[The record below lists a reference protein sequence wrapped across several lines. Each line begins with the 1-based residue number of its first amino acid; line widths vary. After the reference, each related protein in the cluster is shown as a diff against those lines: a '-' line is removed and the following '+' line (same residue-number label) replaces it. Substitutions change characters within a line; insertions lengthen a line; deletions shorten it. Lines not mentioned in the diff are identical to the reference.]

1 MEVGIVKKINIDEE
15 MRDSFLSYAMSV
27 IVSRALPDARDGL
40 KPVQRRIL
48 YAMHD
53 MGLTPDKPPKKSA
66 RVVGEV
72 LGKYHPHGDQSVY
85 DAMVRMAQDFSM
97 RYLLVDGQGN
107 FGSIDGDAAA
117 AMRYTEARM
126 TAVGRDLLADIEK
139 NTVEFGPNF
148 DDSLQEPLVL
158 PTIIPNLLV
167 NGSLGIAV
175 GMSTSI
181 PPHNLGEIVRA
192 LQYTID
198 HWAHYEDISP
208 SDLMQFIQGP
218 DFPTGGIVFRYRENK
233 KSDSGRLDA
242 IANAYA
248 TGKGQITVR
257 AKVHVEQ
264 MGRNKNRIIITE
276 LPYQT
281 NKTNLVARI
290 ADLHRDGRIEG
301 LTDLRDES
309 DRNGIRIVLETTR
322 TVEVENVL
330 ADLYRHTPLQ
340 GTFSINMLALV
351 DGQPRVLTLKQALRV
366 YIEHRLEVV
375 RRRSEHDLAQAQ
387 AREHILAGLLIAL
400 ANLDEAIAI
409 IRKSRSADTAR
420 TNLISHFKLSE
431 LQAQAIL
438 EMPLRRLAALESRK
452 IKEEHEEK
460 VKLIKYLQKLLQS
473 EADMRAVVRS
483 ELDTVLESYGDKRR
497 TQIVDMLDTDV
508 ALPTDLVPD
517 EAVWVLL
524 GEKGLLGRSTSTQAT
539 RVEGRQEEM
548 PLALLRANTQDFL
561 YLFTADGQAVSLPIH
576 QIPQVSQYG
585 EGSHWA
591 DLTPLTRRH
600 HVAGALVVP
609 ATAEGYLT
617 LATLGGMV
625 KRVRVEDLPFS
636 TGEIFTL
643 MRVENGDSLGWV
655 RLTAGTDEIVLATA
669 SGQAIR
675 FTEEEIRPSGLP
687 AGGVFGI
694 KLKGDTDGVVALE
707 VARPEGYLWSI
718 TSDGL
723 AKASP
728 MLEYPTQGRH
738 GQGVVNLKLVKE
750 ADEVVSVV
758 IVDALDSHL
767 FVKLSTG
774 VVKEVVAEAA
784 KIGARA
790 LKPTAVIAKL
800 GPQTRIVGV
809 VQLTGRP
816 ETPVAVQEPFE
827 PSAPVQQLSL
837 LGG

>member
-139 NTVEFGPNF
+139 NTVDFGPNF

-181 PPHNLGEIVRA
+181 PPHNLGEVVRA

-198 HWAHYEDISP
+198 HWEQYSDISP
-208 SDLMQFIQGP
+208 ADLMQFIQGP
-218 DFPTGGIVFRYRENK
+218 DFPTGGIVFRYRESK
-233 KSDSGRLDA
+233 KSDSGRMDA
-242 IANAYA
+242 LANAYA

-264 MGRNKNRIIITE
+264 MGRSKNRIIITE

-281 NKTNLVARI
+281 NKTNLIARI

-340 GTFSINMLALV
+340 STFSINMLALV
-351 DGQPRVLTLKQALRV
+351 DGQPRLLNLKQALRV

-375 RRRSEHDLAQAQ
+375 RRRSEYELARAKD
-387 AREHILAGLLIAL
+387 REHILAGLLIAL
-400 ANLDEAIAI
+400 GNLDEVIAL

-420 TNLISHFKLSE
+420 TNLISRFKLSE

-438 EMPLRRLAALESRK
+438 NMPLRRLAALESRQ
-452 IKEEHEEK
+452 IKEEHAEILKRIKELENLLSSEVEMRKAVREE
-460 VKLIKYLQKLLQS
+460 LS
-473 EADMRAVVRS
+473 H
-483 ELDTVLESYGDKRR
+483 VLAQYGDKRR
-497 TQIVDMLDTDV
+497 TQIVDMLDSEV

-517 EAVWVLL
+517 EAVWVMM
-524 GEKGLLGRSTSTQAT
+524 GEMGTLGRSTSTQAT
-539 RVEGRQEEM
+539 RVEGKQEEM
-548 PLALLRANTQDFL
+548 PLALLRANAQDFL
-561 YLFTADGQAVSLPIH
+561 YLFTAEGQAVSLPVH
-576 QIPQVSQYG
+576 HLPQVSQYG

-591 DLTPLTRRH
+591 DLSPFTRRH
-600 HVAGALVVP
+600 HVAGALIVP

-625 KRVRVEDLPFS
+625 KRVRVDDLPFS
-636 TGEIFTL
+636 SGDIFTL
-643 MRVENGDSLGWV
+643 MRVEHGDSLGWV
-655 RLTAGTDEIVLATA
+655 RLTSGEEEIVLATA
-669 SGQAIR
+669 GGQAIR
-675 FTEEEIRPSGLP
+675 FKEEEIRPSGLP
-687 AGGVFGI
+687 AGGVYGI
-694 KLKGDTDGVVALE
+694 KLKGDSDGVIALE
-707 VARPEGYLWSI
+707 VVRPDGYLWSI
-718 TSDGL
+718 TQDGL
-723 AKASP
+723 AKAAP
-728 MLEYPTQGRH
+728 LDDYPTQGRH
-738 GQGVVNLKLVKE
+738 GQGVANIKLAKE
-750 ADEVVSVV
+750 ADEVVSAVV
-758 IVDALDSHL
+758 VDDLDSYL
-767 FVKLSTG
+767 FVKLSSG
-774 VVKEVVAEAA
+774 YIKELAA
-784 KIGARA
+784 KRAKVGGRA
-790 LKPTAVIAKL
+790 LRPAAVVEKI
-800 GPQTRIVGV
+800 GPQTRVVGL

-816 ETPVAVQEPFE
+816 EPPVVVEEPAVP
-827 PSAPVQQLSL
+827 APPGQQLAL
-837 LGG
+837 LG